1 MISFLIV
8 LVAPFAISAYFV
20 IQAANSRGHSV
31 LPWLGMNLVFPFSPL
46 VYFILFS
53 GEKPSSLYAK
63 GLEENAFFTTPMSLR
78 LRPHQSRE
86 SIRGWLYLTR
96 ENIYWIPLDS
106 ELHKKRTGSEILS
119 KSGHFTWELKNASIE
134 QKTTYRDGI
143 VNLLLLPSQTEN
155 GVSLPNPVALVLG
168 TGLSIS
174 KIVGLATIISRGQG
188 DEE

>member
-1 MISFLIV
+1 MINFLII

-20 IQAANSRGHSV
+20 IQAANSRGHSI

-63 GLEENAFFTTPMSLR
+63 GLEESAFFATPMSLR
-78 LRPHQSRE
+78 LNPHQSRE

-106 ELHKKRTGSEILS
+106 ELHKKRTGSDILS
-119 KSGHFTWELKNASIE
+119 KSGHLTWELKNASIE

-143 VNLLLLPSQTEN
+143 VNLLLLPPRTEN
-155 GVSLPNPVALVLG
+155 GIRLPNPVALVIG

-174 KIVGLATIISRGQG
+174 RIVGLSTIISRGQ
-188 DEE
+188 ENPE